1 MICCRQTLNILSV
14 PGCFLCLKPIVRKS
28 DETSSSATHL
38 MGDELNFLAV
48 SDLKNRLPMLYGM
61 TLSLGKS
68 DEGLSWLVFLTW
80 IAYSRALL
88 LLRIVL
94 LLSLLLRG
102 ISQLVAHH
110 LVALLLAEGWLCDDI
125 NRLTLQLI
133 GGLGEVGWPQR
144 RRVVVGVTA

>member
-1 MICCRQTLNILSV
+1 
-14 PGCFLCLKPIVRKS
+14 
-28 DETSSSATHL
+28 

-68 DEGLSWLVFLTW
+68 DEGLSWLVLLTG

-110 LVALLLAEGWLCDDI
+110 LVALLLAEG
-125 NRLTLQLI
+125 
-133 GGLGEVGWPQR
+133 
-144 RRVVVGVTA
+144 